1 MRRGALRLGIAA
13 ALLAAGCTAGA
24 GAPAGPGAQ
33 GPAGP
38 APATTAAATASLV
51 AAAEAPPGTREAP
64 PRFRGSVSAIDRST
78 RSRMR

>member
-1 MRRGALRLGIAA
+1 MRRGALRLGVAA

-24 GAPAGPGAQ
+24 GAPAGPVGQ

-38 APATTAAATASLV
+38 APATSAAATASLV
-51 AAAEAPPGTREAP
+51 AAAEAPGTREAP